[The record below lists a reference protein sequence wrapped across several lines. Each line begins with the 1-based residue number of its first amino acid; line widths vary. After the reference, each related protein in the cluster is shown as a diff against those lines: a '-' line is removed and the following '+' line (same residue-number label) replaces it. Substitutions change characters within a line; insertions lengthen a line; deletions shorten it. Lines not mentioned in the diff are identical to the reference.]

1 MRRMKLLVPIITM
14 SLLGA
19 AQAAD
24 AQARRQGPDQK
35 TVPVT
40 LDLKI
45 GSESVQGSGPGRCTH
60 APAASI
66 YDVRAQMWTAAYE
79 SEGKPVQLTF
89 WRPTDKSPDM
99 FGLQAPRVNIS
110 TVRGG
115 KPNGSGTVTFEP
127 SAKGG
132 IFKIQAKGADG
143 TTVAGSIKCEGFLP
157 HVAEGG

>member
-1 MRRMKLLVPIITM
+1 MFAVCVP
-14 SLLGA
+14 A
-19 AQAAD
+19 ASVSSF
-24 AQARRQGPDQK
+24 AQARRQAPEQK

-45 GSESVQGSGPGRCTH
+45 GSEALQGSGAGRCTH

-79 SEGKPVQLTF
+79 VGGKPVQLTF
-89 WRPTDKSPDM
+89 WRPTDKSADM
-99 FGLQAPRVNIS
+99 FGLQTPQVNVS

-115 KPNGSGTVTFEP
+115 KPSGSGTVTFEP

-132 IFKIQAKGADG
+132 VFKIQAKAADG
-143 TTVAGSIKCEGFLP
+143 TTVAGSIKCEGFLA